1 MFSIDVKVGRLLEI
15 RLIAPVTLEDIELG
29 MARLGQLFRMRR
41 DKLVGVG
48 DFSRATV
55 FPPDV
60 AAKLLEALKADNPR
74 IERSGI
80 LVSNSA
86 IFGLQLERLIAHA
99 ENIHRRAFHDP
110 FELKAF
116 LGGLLT
122 TEEHGRLAQFLSEQ
136 LDVDRPAGR

>member
-1 MFSIDVKVGRLLEI
+1 MLSIDVKVGRLLEI
-15 RLIAPVTLEDIELG
+15 RLSAPTSEEELEQG
-29 MARLGQLFRMRR
+29 MARLGQLFRTRR

-60 AAKLLEALKADNPR
+60 ARKLLEALKFDNPR

-80 LVSNSA
+80 LVSSSA
-86 IFGLQLERLIAHA
+86 MFGLQLERLLAHA
-99 ENIHRRAFHDP
+99 ENINRRAFHDA

-116 LGGLLT
+116 LGSLLT
-122 TEEHGRLAQFLSEQ
+122 HEEHMRLAQFLNEQ
-136 LDVDRPAGR
+136 R